1 MSQTKIEIVKPSSYI
16 KSTRIKPI
24 GSGNSEY
31 NLNNKIANIAYSS
44 INQSLQGMK
53 IKVNGLDVDVDLEWE
68 DNYDGKKKPNP
79 CVGIFCYFLQK
90 GQLTFTDQ
98 VILTR
103 NADYNKSLNM
113 YSAGFDYSSLLPRG
127 LYNNKVPHGRV
138 GYVVQPAADENSKPL
153 IKFVVL
159 SMADWITEEVKE
171 KIKQIYHLDG
181 LKLHVVNMEHVDDI
195 F

>member
-53 IKVNGLDVDVDLEWE
+53 IQVNGIDVDVDLEWE

-79 CVGIFCYFLQK
+79 CVGIFCYFLQNK
-90 GQLTFTDQ
+90 QIKFTDQ
-98 VILTR
+98 VIFTR

-113 YSAGFDYSSLLPRG
+113 YSAGFDYSSLLPKG
-127 LYNNKVPHGRV
+127 LYNNNVPHGRV
-138 GYVVQPAADENSKPL
+138 GYVIQSAKDENSKPL
-153 IKFVVL
+153 IKFIIL
-159 SMADWITEEVKE
+159 SMGEWISDEIKE
-171 KIKQIYHLDG
+171 RIKQIYHLDG
-181 LKLHVVNMEHVDDI
+181 LKVHIISMKNIKDI